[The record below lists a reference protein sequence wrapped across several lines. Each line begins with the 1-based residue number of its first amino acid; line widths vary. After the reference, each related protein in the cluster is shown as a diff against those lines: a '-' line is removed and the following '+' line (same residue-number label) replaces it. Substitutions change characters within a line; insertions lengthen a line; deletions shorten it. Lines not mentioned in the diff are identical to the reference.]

1 MYNGTMKMIEKLIA
15 SEVSTMRIQF
25 EEFASLFEAES
36 FLRAGS
42 EYLRSQYLETESFV
56 IRTTKGIREEN
67 NMETRR
73 NLKKI
78 ADEAALEAKN
88 AIVLAAIARRT
99 EEIFFPEEEEQSG
112 PRRAK
117 QSEIEDLFRREE
129 DE

>member
-67 NMETRR
+67 NLETRR

-99 EEIFFPEEEEQSG
+99 EEIFFPEEEDQAG

>member
-1 MYNGTMKMIEKLIA
+1 MYNGTMKMIEKLIT

-67 NMETRR
+67 NLETRR

-99 EEIFFPEEEEQSG
+99 EEIFFPEEEDQAG

>member
-67 NMETRR
+67 NQETRR

-99 EEIFFPEEEEQSG
+99 EEIFFPEEDDQAG

>member
-67 NMETRR
+67 NQETRR

-99 EEIFFPEEEEQSG
+99 EEIFFPEEEDQAG